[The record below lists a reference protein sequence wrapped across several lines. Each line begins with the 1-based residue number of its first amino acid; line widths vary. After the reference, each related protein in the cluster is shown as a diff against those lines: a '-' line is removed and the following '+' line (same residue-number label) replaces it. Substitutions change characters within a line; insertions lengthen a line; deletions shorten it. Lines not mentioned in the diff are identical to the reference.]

1 MSKHSKKRK
10 NFNKIIA
17 IILIVIVASVI
28 LAIST
33 EITSKET
40 ISQNIQ
46 NVASQEIQNVS
57 ENIILE
63 ENNELENTI
72 SNETAQNNVV
82 SNEVEEEPKDN
93 ASENREFGN
102 NVAFIGDSRTQA
114 FLMYAGLKDVQ
125 DYTNIGLMVDTALT
139 KKFITNDNG
148 EKITILEDLATK
160 NIDTI
165 YIMLGI
171 NELGWIY
178 NDIFIKDYE
187 NLIDKILEVRPNCEI
202 IVQSIIPVTKTK
214 SEGDSIYNNDKITEY
229 NNLIKDMAKRKG
241 IKYIDLCPVLADK
254 SGNLPEEAST
264 DGIHLNKKY
273 CQKWFKCLKSN

>member
-93 ASENREFGN
+93 TSENREFGN

-241 IKYIDLCPVLADK
+241 IKYIDLRPVLADK

>member
-17 IILIVIVASVI
+17 IILIVIVASII

-63 ENNELENTI
+63 ENNDLENTI

-82 SNEVEEEPKDN
+82 SNEVEEEPKYN
-93 ASENREFGN
+93 TSENREFGN

-178 NDIFIKDYE
+178 NDIFIKEYE

>member
-1 MSKHSKKRK
+1 MSNHSKKRK

-17 IILIVIVASVI
+17 IILILIVASVI

-57 ENIILE
+57 KNIILE

-93 ASENREFGN
+93 TSENREFGN

-241 IKYIDLCPVLADK
+241 IKYIDLCPILADK

>member
-1 MSKHSKKRK
+1 MSKHSKTRK
-10 NFNKIIA
+10 NFNKIIV
-17 IILIVIVASVI
+17 IILIVIVASII

-40 ISQNIQ
+40 MSQNIQ
-46 NVASQEIQNVS
+46 NVTSQEIQNMKD
-57 ENIILE
+57 NIILQ

-72 SNETAQNNVV
+72 SNKTAQNNVV
-82 SNEVEEEPKDN
+82 YNEVEEKPTSN
-93 ASENREFGN
+93 TSENRKFGN

-125 DYTNIGLMVDTALT
+125 DYTNIGLMVDTAVT
-139 KKFITNDNG
+139 KKFITNKKG

-178 NDIFIKDYE
+178 SDIFIKEYE
-187 NLIDKILEVRPNCEI
+187 NLIDKILKVKPNCEI

-214 SEGDSIYNNDKITEY
+214 SEGDSIYNNARIAEY
-229 NNLIKDMAKRKG
+229 NNLIKDMANRKK
-241 IKYIDLCPVLADK
+241 IKYIDLCPALVDK
-254 SGNLPEEAST
+254 NGNLPQEAST
-264 DGIHLNKKY
+264 DGIHLNKEY
-273 CQKWFKCLKSN
+273 CKKWLKCLKDN

>member
-1 MSKHSKKRK
+1 MSKHSKKIK
-10 NFNKIIA
+10 NLNKIVA
-17 IILIVIVASVI
+17 IILIVIVASII

-46 NVASQEIQNVS
+46 NVTSQEIQNVS

-63 ENNELENTI
+63 ENNELENI
-72 SNETAQNNVV
+72 LSNENTVV
-82 SNEVEEEPKDN
+82 SNEVEEESTN
-93 ASENREFGN
+93 NTNENREFGN

-187 NLIDKILEVRPNCEI
+187 NLIDKILEVKPNCEI

-214 SEGDSIYNNDKITEY
+214 SEDDNIYNNDKITEY
-229 NNLIKDMAKRKG
+229 NNLIKDMANRKG
-241 IKYIDLCPVLADK
+241 IKYIDLCTVLADK
-254 SGNLPEEAST
+254 SGNLPKEAST
-264 DGIHLNKKY
+264 DGIHLNKEY
-273 CQKWFKCLKSN
+273 CQKWLKYLKNN

>member
-93 ASENREFGN
+93 TSENREFGN

-273 CQKWFKCLKSN
+273 SQKWFKCLKSN

>member
-33 EITSKET
+33 EIKSKET
-40 ISQNIQ
+40 ISQETK
-46 NVASQEIQNVS
+46 NVTSHEIQNVS

-63 ENNELENTI
+63 ENNELENI
-72 SNETAQNNVV
+72 LSNENTVL
-82 SNEVEEEPKDN
+82 SNEVEEEATN
-93 ASENREFGN
+93 NTSENKEFGK

-148 EKITILEDLATK
+148 KKITILKDLATK
-160 NIDTI
+160 NVDTI

-187 NLIDKILEVRPNCEI
+187 NLIDKILEIKPNCEI

-214 SEGDSIYNNDKITEY
+214 SEGDSIYNNDKIAEY
-229 NNLIKDMAKRKG
+229 NNLIKDMANRKG

-264 DGIHLNKKY
+264 DGIHLNKEY

>member
-10 NFNKIIA
+10 NLNKIVA
-17 IILIVIVASVI
+17 IILIVIVASII

-46 NVASQEIQNVS
+46 NVTSQEIQNVS

-63 ENNELENTI
+63 ENNELENI
-72 SNETAQNNVV
+72 LSNENTVV
-82 SNEVEEEPKDN
+82 SNEVEEESTN
-93 ASENREFGN
+93 NTNENREFGN

-187 NLIDKILEVRPNCEI
+187 NLIDKILEVKPNCEI

-214 SEGDSIYNNDKITEY
+214 SEGDNIYNNDKITEY
-229 NNLIKDMAKRKG
+229 NNLIKDMANRKG
-241 IKYIDLCPVLADK
+241 IKYIDLCTVLADK
-254 SGNLPEEAST
+254 SGNLPKEAST
-264 DGIHLNKKY
+264 DGIHLNKEY
-273 CQKWFKCLKSN
+273 CQKWLKYLKNN

>member
-93 ASENREFGN
+93 TSENREFGN

-214 SEGDSIYNNDKITEY
+214 SEGDSIYNNDKIAEY
-229 NNLIKDMAKRKG
+229 NNLIKDMANRKG

-264 DGIHLNKKY
+264 DGIHLNKEY

>member
-10 NFNKIIA
+10 NLNKIVA
-17 IILIVIVASVI
+17 IILIVIVASII

-46 NVASQEIQNVS
+46 NVTSQEIQNVS

-63 ENNELENTI
+63 ENNELENI
-72 SNETAQNNVV
+72 LSNENTVV
-82 SNEVEEEPKDN
+82 SNEVEEESTN
-93 ASENREFGN
+93 NTNENREFGN
-102 NVAFIGDSRTQA
+102 DVAFIGDSRTQA

-187 NLIDKILEVRPNCEI
+187 NLIDKILEVKPNCEI

-214 SEGDSIYNNDKITEY
+214 SEGDNIYNNDKITEY
-229 NNLIKDMAKRKG
+229 NNLIKDMANRKG
-241 IKYIDLCPVLADK
+241 IKYIDLCTVLADK
-254 SGNLPEEAST
+254 SGNLPKEAST
-264 DGIHLNKKY
+264 DGIHLNKEY
-273 CQKWFKCLKSN
+273 CQKWLKYLKNN

>member
-40 ISQNIQ
+40 MSQNIQ

-93 ASENREFGN
+93 TSENREFGN

-114 FLMYAGLKDVQ
+114 FLIYAGLKDVQ

>member
-17 IILIVIVASVI
+17 IILIVIAASVI

-93 ASENREFGN
+93 TSENREFGN

>member
-28 LAIST
+28 IAIST

-93 ASENREFGN
+93 TSENREFGN

>member
-93 ASENREFGN
+93 TSENREFGN

-214 SEGDSIYNNDKITEY
+214 SEGDSIYNNDKI
-229 NNLIKDMAKRKG
+229 NRI
-241 IKYIDLCPVLADK
+241 
-254 SGNLPEEAST
+254 
-264 DGIHLNKKY
+264 
-273 CQKWFKCLKSN
+273 

>member
-1 MSKHSKKRK
+1 MSKHSKKIK
-10 NFNKIIA
+10 NLNKIVA
-17 IILIVIVASVI
+17 IILIVIVASII

-46 NVASQEIQNVS
+46 NVTSQEIQNVS

-63 ENNELENTI
+63 ENNELENI
-72 SNETAQNNVV
+72 LSNENTVV
-82 SNEVEEEPKDN
+82 SNEVEEESTN
-93 ASENREFGN
+93 NTNENREFGN

-171 NELGWIY
+171 NELDWIY

-187 NLIDKILEVRPNCEI
+187 NLIDKILEVKPNCEI

-214 SEGDSIYNNDKITEY
+214 SEGDNIYNNDKITEY
-229 NNLIKDMAKRKG
+229 NNLIKDMANRKG
-241 IKYIDLCPVLADK
+241 IKYIDLCTVLADK
-254 SGNLPEEAST
+254 SGNLPKEAST
-264 DGIHLNKKY
+264 DGIHLNKEY
-273 CQKWFKCLKSN
+273 CQKWLKYLKNN

>member
-40 ISQNIQ
+40 MSQNIQ
-46 NVASQEIQNVS
+46 NVTSQEIQNMKD
-57 ENIILE
+57 NIILQ

-72 SNETAQNNVV
+72 SNKTAQNNVV
-82 SNEVEEEPKDN
+82 YNEVEEKPTSN
-93 ASENREFGN
+93 TSENRKFGN

-125 DYTNIGLMVDTALT
+125 DYTNIGLMVDTAVT
-139 KKFITNDNG
+139 KKFITNKKG
-148 EKITILEDLATK
+148 EKITILEDLTTK

-178 NDIFIKDYE
+178 SDIFIKEYE
-187 NLIDKILEVRPNCEI
+187 NLIDKILKVKPNCEI

-214 SEGDSIYNNDKITEY
+214 SEGDSIYNNARIAEY
-229 NNLIKDMAKRKG
+229 NNLIKDMANRKG
-241 IKYIDLCPVLADK
+241 IKYIDLCPVLADR

-264 DGIHLNKKY
+264 DGIHLNKAY
-273 CQKWFKCLKSN
+273 CQKWLKCLKDN

>member
-17 IILIVIVASVI
+17 IILIVIVASII

-82 SNEVEEEPKDN
+82 SNEVEEEPKYN
-93 ASENREFGN
+93 TSENREFGN

-114 FLMYAGLKDVQ
+114 FLMYAGLKDVR

-160 NIDTI
+160 NIDTL

-241 IKYIDLCPVLADK
+241 INYIDLCPVLADK

-264 DGIHLNKKY
+264 DGIHLNKEY

>member
-10 NFNKIIA
+10 NLNKIVA
-17 IILIVIVASVI
+17 IILIVIVASII

-33 EITSKET
+33 EITSKEI

-46 NVASQEIQNVS
+46 NVTSQEIQNVS

-63 ENNELENTI
+63 ENNELENI
-72 SNETAQNNVV
+72 LSNENTVV
-82 SNEVEEEPKDN
+82 SNEVEEESTN
-93 ASENREFGN
+93 NTNENREFGN

-160 NIDTI
+160 NIDII

-187 NLIDKILEVRPNCEI
+187 NLIDKILEVKPNCEI

-214 SEGDSIYNNDKITEY
+214 SEGDNIYNNDKITEY
-229 NNLIKDMAKRKG
+229 NNLIKDMANRKG
-241 IKYIDLCPVLADK
+241 IKYIDLCTVLADK
-254 SGNLPEEAST
+254 SGNLPKEAST
-264 DGIHLNKKY
+264 DGIHLNKEY
-273 CQKWFKCLKSN
+273 CQKWLKYLKNN

>member
-1 MSKHSKKRK
+1 MSKNSKKRK

-93 ASENREFGN
+93 TSENREFGN

>member
-10 NFNKIIA
+10 NLNKIVA
-17 IILIVIVASVI
+17 IILIVIVASII

-46 NVASQEIQNVS
+46 NVTSQEIQNVS

-63 ENNELENTI
+63 ENNELENI
-72 SNETAQNNVV
+72 LSNENTVV
-82 SNEVEEEPKDN
+82 SNEVEEESTN
-93 ASENREFGN
+93 NTNENREFGN

-187 NLIDKILEVRPNCEI
+187 NLIDKILEVKPNCEI

-214 SEGDSIYNNDKITEY
+214 SEGDNIYNNDKITEY
-229 NNLIKDMAKRKG
+229 NNLIKDMANRKG
-241 IKYIDLCPVLADK
+241 IKYINLCTVLADK
-254 SGNLPEEAST
+254 SGNLPKEAST
-264 DGIHLNKKY
+264 DGIHLNKEY
-273 CQKWFKCLKSN
+273 CQKWLKYLKNN

>member
-10 NFNKIIA
+10 NLNTIVA
-17 IILIVIVASVI
+17 IILIVIVASII

-46 NVASQEIQNVS
+46 NVTSQEIQNVS

-63 ENNELENTI
+63 ENNELENI
-72 SNETAQNNVV
+72 LSNENTVV
-82 SNEVEEEPKDN
+82 SNEVEEESTN
-93 ASENREFGN
+93 NTNENREFGN

-187 NLIDKILEVRPNCEI
+187 NLIDKILEVKPNCEI

-214 SEGDSIYNNDKITEY
+214 SEGDNIYNNDKITEY
-229 NNLIKDMAKRKG
+229 NNLIKDMANRKG
-241 IKYIDLCPVLADK
+241 IKYIDLCTVLADK
-254 SGNLPEEAST
+254 SGNLPKEAST
-264 DGIHLNKKY
+264 DGIHLNKEY
-273 CQKWFKCLKSN
+273 CQKWLKYLKNN

>member
-1 MSKHSKKRK
+1 MSKHSKKIK
-10 NFNKIIA
+10 NLNKIVA
-17 IILIVIVASVI
+17 IILIVIVASII

-46 NVASQEIQNVS
+46 NVTSQEIQNVS

-63 ENNELENTI
+63 ENNELENI
-72 SNETAQNNVV
+72 LSNENTVV
-82 SNEVEEEPKDN
+82 SNEVEEESTN
-93 ASENREFGN
+93 NTNENREFGN

-187 NLIDKILEVRPNCEI
+187 NLIDKILEVKPNCEI

-214 SEGDSIYNNDKITEY
+214 SEGDNIYNNDKITEY
-229 NNLIKDMAKRKG
+229 NNLIKDMANRKE
-241 IKYIDLCPVLADK
+241 IKYIDLCTVLADK
-254 SGNLPEEAST
+254 SGNLPKEAST
-264 DGIHLNKKY
+264 DGIHLNKEY
-273 CQKWFKCLKSN
+273 CQKWLKYLKNN

>member
-10 NFNKIIA
+10 NLNKIVA
-17 IILIVIVASVI
+17 IILIVIVASII

-46 NVASQEIQNVS
+46 NVTSQEIQNVS

-63 ENNELENTI
+63 ENNELENI
-72 SNETAQNNVV
+72 LSNENTVV
-82 SNEVEEEPKDN
+82 SNEVEEESTN
-93 ASENREFGN
+93 NTNENREFGN

-187 NLIDKILEVRPNCEI
+187 NLIDKILEVKPNCEI

-214 SEGDSIYNNDKITEY
+214 SEGDNIYNNDKITEY
-229 NNLIKDMAKRKG
+229 NNLIKDMANRKE
-241 IKYIDLCPVLADK
+241 IKYIDLCTVLADK
-254 SGNLPEEAST
+254 SGNLPKEAST
-264 DGIHLNKKY
+264 DGIHLNKEY
-273 CQKWFKCLKSN
+273 CQKWLKYLKNN

>member
-1 MSKHSKKRK
+1 M
-10 NFNKIIA
+10 
-17 IILIVIVASVI
+17 
-28 LAIST
+28 
-33 EITSKET
+33 
-40 ISQNIQ
+40 
-46 NVASQEIQNVS
+46 S

-63 ENNELENTI
+63 ENNELENI
-72 SNETAQNNVV
+72 LSNENTVV
-82 SNEVEEEPKDN
+82 SNEVEEESTN
-93 ASENREFGN
+93 NTNENREFGN

-187 NLIDKILEVRPNCEI
+187 NLIDKILEVKPNCEI

-214 SEGDSIYNNDKITEY
+214 SEGDNIYNNDKITEY
-229 NNLIKDMAKRKG
+229 NNLIKDMANRKG
-241 IKYIDLCPVLADK
+241 IKYIDLCTVLADK
-254 SGNLPEEAST
+254 SGNLPKEAST
-264 DGIHLNKKY
+264 DGIHLNKEY
-273 CQKWFKCLKSN
+273 CQKWLKYLKNN

>member
-1 MSKHSKKRK
+1 MSKHSKKIK
-10 NFNKIIA
+10 NLNKIVA
-17 IILIVIVASVI
+17 IILIVIVASII

-46 NVASQEIQNVS
+46 NVTSQEIQNVS

-63 ENNELENTI
+63 ENNELENI
-72 SNETAQNNVV
+72 LSNENTVV
-82 SNEVEEEPKDN
+82 SNEVEEESTN
-93 ASENREFGN
+93 NTNENREFGN
-102 NVAFIGDSRTQA
+102 NVAFIGDSITQA

-187 NLIDKILEVRPNCEI
+187 NLIDKILEVKPNCEI

-214 SEGDSIYNNDKITEY
+214 SEGDNIYNNDKITEY
-229 NNLIKDMAKRKG
+229 NNLIKDMANRKG
-241 IKYIDLCPVLADK
+241 IKYIDLCTVLADK
-254 SGNLPEEAST
+254 SGNLPKEAST
-264 DGIHLNKKY
+264 DGIHLNKEY
-273 CQKWFKCLKSN
+273 CQKWLKYLKNN

>member
-10 NFNKIIA
+10 NLNKIVA
-17 IILIVIVASVI
+17 IILIVIVASII

-46 NVASQEIQNVS
+46 NVTSQEIQNVS

-63 ENNELENTI
+63 ENNELENI
-72 SNETAQNNVV
+72 LSNENTVV
-82 SNEVEEEPKDN
+82 SNEVEEESTN
-93 ASENREFGN
+93 NTNENREFGN

-178 NDIFIKDYE
+178 NDIFIRDYE
-187 NLIDKILEVRPNCEI
+187 NLIDKILEVKPNCEI

-214 SEGDSIYNNDKITEY
+214 SEGDNIYNNDKITEY
-229 NNLIKDMAKRKG
+229 NNLIKDMANRKG
-241 IKYIDLCPVLADK
+241 IKYIDLCTVLADK
-254 SGNLPEEAST
+254 SGNLPKEAST
-264 DGIHLNKKY
+264 DGIHLNKEY
-273 CQKWFKCLKSN
+273 CQKWLKYLKNN

>member
-10 NFNKIIA
+10 NLNKIVA
-17 IILIVIVASVI
+17 IILIVIVASII

-33 EITSKET
+33 EITSKEI

-46 NVASQEIQNVS
+46 NVTSQEIQNVS

-63 ENNELENTI
+63 ENNELENI
-72 SNETAQNNVV
+72 LSNEI
-82 SNEVEEEPKDN
+82 EEESTN
-93 ASENREFGN
+93 NTNENREFGN

-187 NLIDKILEVRPNCEI
+187 NLIDKILEVKPNCEI

-214 SEGDSIYNNDKITEY
+214 SEGDNIYNNDKITEY
-229 NNLIKDMAKRKG
+229 NNLIKDMANRKG
-241 IKYIDLCPVLADK
+241 IKYIDLCTVLADK
-254 SGNLPEEAST
+254 SGNLPKEAST
-264 DGIHLNKKY
+264 DGIHLNKEY
-273 CQKWFKCLKSN
+273 CQKWLKYLKNN

>member
-93 ASENREFGN
+93 TSENREFGN

-114 FLMYAGLKDVQ
+114 FLIYAGLKDVQ

>member
-93 ASENREFGN
+93 TRENREFGN

>member
-1 MSKHSKKRK
+1 MSKHSKKIK
-10 NFNKIIA
+10 NLNKIVA
-17 IILIVIVASVI
+17 IILIVIVASII

-46 NVASQEIQNVS
+46 NVTSQEIQNVS

-63 ENNELENTI
+63 ENNELENIQSTE
-72 SNETAQNNVV
+72 NTVV
-82 SNEVEEEPKDN
+82 SHEVAEESTNKTN
-93 ASENREFGN
+93 ENREFGN

-187 NLIDKILEVRPNCEI
+187 NLIDKILEVKPNCEI

-214 SEGDSIYNNDKITEY
+214 SEGDNIYNNDKITEY
-229 NNLIKDMAKRKG
+229 NNLIKDMANRKG
-241 IKYIDLCPVLADK
+241 IKYIDLCTVLADK
-254 SGNLPEEAST
+254 SGNLPKEAST
-264 DGIHLNKKY
+264 DGIHLNKEY
-273 CQKWFKCLKSN
+273 CQKWLKYLKNN

>member
-1 MSKHSKKRK
+1 MSNHSKKRK

-17 IILIVIVASVI
+17 IILILIVASVI

-93 ASENREFGN
+93 TSENREFGN

-241 IKYIDLCPVLADK
+241 IKYIDLCPILADK